1 MKTDVFLVLQ
11 CLLLLAALGQSAARS
26 DALLPDWKATLLEG
40 FDQQP
45 FSPALS
51 FPPEQIVQRD
61 FQFFRFTLFRGS
73 RVNGASACWQFQPR
87 HSQAREAAL
96 TLHLPAGAAGI
107 AIWLK
112 NPEGFAAELFWR
124 VTDAEGRTRRS
135 RPRFLQENKNWRR
148 YVFTIAELTAEEP
161 GLLLPLQNA
170 ELVLGGLQP
179 GVRYTFYLDELSALE
194 PPPPQM
200 HVTEFATPSTA
211 QAGTQIT
218 VQLAGE
224 ITSDLLQPLSLEIG
238 LYSEQKPVLI
248 KRLVWK
254 ERAGRVAVSVTLP
267 RHIASGSYQWQLSA
281 EGAKLTGPLTQPM
294 RLTAEAGP
302 QSFSLRPL
310 SQGGGIAVEGQSLPL
325 IGGLWRTGAPPEQC
339 PWLMLPVTSDF
350 DFTDQCPP
358 VWLGPDKFD
367 YAPVER
373 RLALALGANPE
384 AYLLPIV
391 SISSPIWWDEQHPKE
406 LMIFGDNKPRLP
418 AGVPGAKRTYA
429 SWASAV
435 WRRDAKMALQKLIAH
450 LESGPWGPAIM
461 GYQLAAGEEGRWI
474 YPGALEGVFS
484 DYSAPQQ
491 EAFRQW
497 LKNKYK
503 DLATLRA
510 AWGQPREPVTSAE
523 ALKEIQP
530 ILGWSHVR
538 IPSPARRLRAPS
550 GALHDPAAAQDIV
563 DYQIFS
569 SDLVAETICEFARA
583 AKEACGDKKLVGVA
597 YGHLFDLASTRI
609 GLQNG
614 GHLALSPI
622 LGAQE
627 LDFIVSPGT
636 SAEASSL
643 PLAATAVTSIAHHG
657 KLWIAQG
664 TGTQATATIVQA
676 LTQGGMAA
684 VEALPEASF
693 VAQIQ
698 TLSPTLPRRSR
709 SEIAVIL
716 DDISAAYTAAGTD
729 LVKPLLAD
737 QRVGLALMGAPYD
750 VWMLD
755 DVLSGLAIGY
765 KLYIFLN
772 AFYLDAAAREQLVK
786 FLSEQKATALWI
798 YAPGALEAT
807 MSARHMKAL
816 TGLTLIRPLQVL
828 ASPRKENVDFSE
840 PVRTDRGPLRVK
852 VSSAESYLYGLT
864 APITPRFA
872 CLGDKAD
879 IRGVLVGTQWGGLAV
894 TEHQGFKS
902 IWSAA
907 PHLPASLLRSLAQEA
922 DVHIYAEAGVGVYAN
937 ESWLA
942 LRGPEEETYR
952 VQLPQLAD
960 VMDVASGQ
968 ALGPRSNVFSVKL
981 KAGELRLYYWGTLPL
996 KKR

>member
-1 MKTDVFLVLQ
+1 MKMFAYRVFGGI
-11 CLLLLAALGQSAARS
+11 LLLAALGPYAAGS
-26 DALLPDWKATLLEG
+26 EALPTDWTATLLES

-45 FSPALS
+45 FSEAISLPPA
-51 FPPEQIVQRD
+51 QIVQQD
-61 FQFFRFTLFRGS
+61 FQLFRLTLFRGS
-73 RVNGASACWQFQPR
+73 RVSGASACWQIQPR
-87 HSQAREAAL
+87 HSQAQEAAL
-96 TLHLPAGAAGI
+96 TLRLPPATAGM

-112 NPEGFAAELFWR
+112 NPEGLTAELFWR

-135 RPRFLQENKNWRR
+135 RPRFLQEHKNWRR
-148 YVFTIAELTAEEP
+148 YVFTIAELTEEEP

-170 ELVLGGLQP
+170 ELVLGGLRP
-179 GVRYTFYLDELSALE
+179 GVRYTFYLDELSALQ
-194 PPPPQM
+194 PPAPHM
-200 HVTEFATPSTA
+200 RVTEFTAPSTA
-211 QAGTQIT
+211 QAGAQIT

-238 LYSEQKPVLI
+238 LYSEQKPALI

-254 ERAGRVAVSVTLP
+254 ERTGRVSIVVTLP
-267 RHIASGSYQWQLSA
+267 RHIASGSYQWQLSG
-281 EGAKLTGPLTQPM
+281 EGVRLTGQLTAPM
-294 RLTAEAGP
+294 RLTAETAP
-302 QSFSLRPL
+302 KSFSLRPP
-310 SQGGGIAVEGQSLPL
+310 SQGGCIAVEGQSLPL
-325 IGGLWRTGAPPEQC
+325 IGGLWRTGAPPEHC
-339 PWLMLPVTSDF
+339 SWLMLPVTSDF
-350 DFTDQCPP
+350 DFTNQCPP
-358 VWLGPDKFD
+358 VWLGPEKFD
-367 YAPVER
+367 YTPVDR
-373 RLALALGANPE
+373 RLALALGASPE

-391 SISSPIWWDEQHPKE
+391 YISSPSWWDEQHPKE
-406 LMIFGDNKPRLP
+406 LMIFGDNKTRLP

-450 LESGPWGPAIM
+450 LENGPWGPAII

-503 DLATLRA
+503 DVAALRA
-510 AWGQPREPVTSAE
+510 AWGQPREPVTSSE

-569 SDLVAETICEFARA
+569 SDLVAETICELARA

-597 YGHLFDLASTRI
+597 YGHLFDLASTRM

-622 LGAQE
+622 LGAEE

-643 PLAATAVTSIAHHG
+643 PLATTAVTSIAHHG

-664 TGTQATATIVQA
+664 TATQAAATIVQA
-676 LTQGGMAA
+676 LMQGGMAA
-684 VEALPEASF
+684 VEALPEASWL
-693 VAQIQ
+693 AQIQ
-698 TLSPTLPRRSR
+698 TLSLTLPRRSR

-716 DDISAAYTAAGTD
+716 DDISAAYTAAGTE

-737 QRVGLALMGAPYD
+737 QRAGLALMGAPYD

-786 FLSEQKATALWI
+786 FLSQQKATALWI

-807 MSARHMKAL
+807 MSARYMKAL

-828 ASPRKENVDFSE
+828 ASPRKENVEISE

-852 VSSAESYLYGLT
+852 VSGAESYLYGLS
-864 APITPRFA
+864 APISPRFA

-907 PHLPASLLRSLAQEA
+907 PHLPASLLRSLALEA
-922 DVHIYAEAGVGVYAN
+922 DVHIYTEAGVGVYAN

-942 LRGPEEETYR
+942 VRGPEEETYR

-960 VMDVASGQ
+960 VIDLASGQ
-968 ALGPRSNVFSVKL
+968 ALGPRSNAFSVKL
-981 KAGELRLYYWGTLPL
+981 KAGEWRLYYWGTLPL
-996 KKR
+996 EKR